1 VAVEYFTKWVEV
13 KPLTNVS
20 SISIKKLFW
29 QNSICLYGV
38 PKHITVDNVKYFD
51 NTIFKDLCHRIGTK
65 VAFASVY
72 HPQTN
77 GAVERANG
85 LIFEAIKKNSRR

>member
-29 QNSICLYGV
+29 QNIICLYGV

-51 NTIFKDLCHRIGTK
+51 NAIFKDLCHRIGTK

-77 GAVERANG
+77 GAVERAND